1 MASGENFPINIEPA
15 FFTSLINLLLNAVH
29 NSKCSGAIILIIS
42 EILFLLFVYI
52 ANPNFLS
59 FEWQFFFWVN

>member
-15 FFTSLINLLLNAVH
+15 FFTSLINLLLNEVH

-42 EILFLLFVYI
+42 EILFLLLVYI
-52 ANPNFLS
+52 ANPNFFKL
-59 FEWQFFFWVN
+59 